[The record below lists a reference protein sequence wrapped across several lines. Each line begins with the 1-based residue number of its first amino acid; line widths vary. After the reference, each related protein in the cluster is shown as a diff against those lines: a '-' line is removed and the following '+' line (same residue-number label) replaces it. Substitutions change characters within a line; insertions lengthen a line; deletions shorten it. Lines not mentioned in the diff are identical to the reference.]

1 MSGSVAGIRDPDR
14 AQPGEGDVAVA
25 DNPELRRGQRAEQH
39 KGGRVR
45 AVGVEDG
52 ERVAAEDDLG
62 LRVIYMLLTASHPL
76 LRSNYY

>member
-1 MSGSVAGIRDPDR
+1 
-14 AQPGEGDVAVA
+14 
-25 DNPELRRGQRAEQH
+25 
-39 KGGRVR
+39 VR

-62 LRVIYMLLTASHPL
+62 LRVIYMLLTASRPL